1 MFNKQII
8 TSFLVLIFIAIGC
21 KSPSSLT
28 SDELTNVS
36 GVVLS
41 EQTFE
46 RVSGAEIQFSEEGR
60 TVTTDA
66 NGTFILR
73 EVGVGTHTVVISADG
88 YGTVEKSV
96 EIVNG
101 GTRLQLMI
109 K

>member
-1 MFNKQII
+1 MFNKKIV
-8 TSFLVLIFIAIGC
+8 TSFLIAIFIAIGC

-36 GVVLS
+36 GVLME
-41 EQTFE
+41 EQTHE
-46 RVSGAEIQFSEEGR
+46 RIGGAEIQFAEEGR
-60 TVTTDA
+60 TVTTEG
-66 NGTFILR
+66 NGIFTIK
-73 EVGVGTHTVVISADG
+73 EVEVGTHTVTISADG

-109 K
+109 E